1 MSKAPVYYRKGDAPP
16 SPYRIGWTPT
26 CGEEW
31 DRHTR
36 WIDCPRGTRVEA
48 AALRFARPYASNCGL
63 SGRIEVQWR
72 ASTSDAWKTI
82 RTATVKN
89 SEAGPWVVPC

>member
-1 MSKAPVYYRKGDAPP
+1 MKNRAYYKRGEAPP

-26 CGEEW
+26 GEP
-31 DRHTR
+31 TR
-36 WIDCPRGTRVEA
+36 WVECPRGTRTMP

-63 SGRIEVQWR
+63 SGRIEVQEASGTVWR
-72 ASTSDAWKTI
+72 TV
-82 RTATVKN
+82 RTAPVKN

>member
-1 MSKAPVYYRKGDAPP
+1 MSAYIRKGDAPP

-26 CGEEW
+26 GE
-31 DRHTR
+31 HTR
-36 WIDCPRGTRVEA
+36 WVECPRGTRVEA

-63 SGRIEVQWR
+63 SGRIEVQHR
-72 ASTSDAWKTI
+72 ETTADAWQTI